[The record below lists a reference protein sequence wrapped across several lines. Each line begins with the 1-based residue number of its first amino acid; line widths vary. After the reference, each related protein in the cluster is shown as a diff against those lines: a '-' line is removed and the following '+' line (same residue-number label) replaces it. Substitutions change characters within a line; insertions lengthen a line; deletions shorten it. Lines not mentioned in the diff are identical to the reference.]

1 MKFTILLALL
11 AFSFSSFACNR
22 EAQFIGTVKNLSYQP
37 ATATT
42 VEHFSFQIKIGF
54 NGNYWFQPSGV
65 CPMWEDEAEEAVIKE
80 AGMPSIKNGDS
91 ISGVLVF
98 DQKLQDYKVD

>member
-1 MKFTILLALL
+1 MKSTILFALF

-22 EAQFIGTVKNLSYQP
+22 EAQFIGTVKNLSYRS
-37 ATATT
+37 ATETT
-42 VEHFSFQIKIGF
+42 AEHFSFQIKIGF

-65 CPMWEDEAEEAVIKE
+65 CPMWEDELENAVIKE
-80 AGMPSIKNGDS
+80 AGVPSIKNGDA

-98 DQKLQDYKVD
+98 DQQLQDYKLD